1 METTATGVSDR
12 VKAIIAELLDVKVET
27 ITDEA
32 SFAGDLEASS
42 LEIAQLATTI
52 EDEFGV
58 YISDA
63 SLERLVTVGDAID
76 FVIFLGAAKQH

>member
-63 SLERLVTVGDAID
+63 SLERLVTVRDAID

>member
-12 VKAIIAELLDVKVET
+12 LKAIIAELLDVKFEA
-27 ITDEA
+27 IKDQA
-32 SFAGDLEASS
+32 SFAGDLEVSS
-42 LEIAQLATTI
+42 LELAQLATAI

-63 SLERLVTVGDAID
+63 SLERLVTVRDAID
-76 FVIFLGAAKQH
+76 FVVFVAAEKQD